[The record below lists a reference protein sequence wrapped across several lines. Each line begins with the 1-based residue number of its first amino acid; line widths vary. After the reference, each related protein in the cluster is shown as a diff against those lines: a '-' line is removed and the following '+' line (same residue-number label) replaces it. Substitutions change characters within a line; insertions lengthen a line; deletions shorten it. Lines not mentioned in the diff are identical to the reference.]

1 MNTKFKALLIGA
13 ILGLGIV
20 GLMGAATSVNQTVTM
35 GVNSICVLAVTGNP
49 GALTVTAPAIGGSTP
64 PNPTDNTTYAQYT
77 STVGAGTT
85 RSLTAQWGGSDAAPN
100 GCALRLTASP
110 QGGNRGVTAGQI
122 TLSSTAASIVT
133 GIRSCATGTLGTN
146 GAQLAYELA
155 VTDVESLVSGQS
167 RTATITLT
175 LTDAS

>member
-1 MNTKFKALLIGA
+1 MNKKFKALAIGA

-35 GVNSICVLAVTGNP
+35 GVNSMCVLAVTGNP
-49 GALTVTAPAIGGSTP
+49 GALTVTAPAIGGATP
-64 PNPTDNTTYAQYT
+64 SNPTDNTTYAQYT
-77 STVGAGTT
+77 STVATGTT
-85 RSLTAQWGGSDAAPN
+85 RRLTAQWGGADAAPS
-100 GCALRLTASP
+100 GCALRLTAAP

-133 GIRSCATGTLGTN
+133 GIRSCATGTLATN
-146 GAQLAYELA
+146 GAQLAYALA